1 MFSKRKAVGMN
12 RTVLWCSLHLAVLV
26 LLHKWQSA
34 DEHSFSKSCSN
45 SLAAHRPI
53 IGILSQESLMLNHYA
68 WKIIT
73 LFSNPRSLATMPAEA
88 LLSILVPSIHHTYQ
102 LNMWSS
108 LRQLEPMW
116 CLFWSIENQVL
127 KIPLNI
133 FHEVGLHM
141 NLISAEYYHKMFMST
156 NGLLLPGGARDLFTS
171 GDEEVDVWY
180 HSYYILG
187 YINNIWMDRLC
198 KGNQH
203 LMGNG
208 T

>member
-127 KIPLNI
+127 KIPPPRYFRSFSTEFI
-133 FHEVGLHM
+133 
-141 NLISAEYYHKMFMST
+141 ISAEPKFFSKVEMVLNNRLNFFSLSFLVEQQLNFMQVK
-156 NGLLLPGGARDLFTS
+156 LKLER
-171 GDEEVDVWY
+171 
-180 HSYYILG
+180 YIL
-187 YINNIWMDRLC
+187 NFSSKKSLRLV
-198 KGNQH
+198 
-203 LMGNG
+203 
-208 T
+208 

>member
-1 MFSKRKAVGMN
+1 MN

-127 KIPLNI
+127 KIPPPRYFRSFSTEFI
-133 FHEVGLHM
+133 
-141 NLISAEYYHKMFMST
+141 ISAEPKFFSKVEMVLNNRLNFFYLSFLVEQQLNFMQVK
-156 NGLLLPGGARDLFTS
+156 LKLER
-171 GDEEVDVWY
+171 
-180 HSYYILG
+180 YIL
-187 YINNIWMDRLC
+187 NFSSKKSLRLV
-198 KGNQH
+198 
-203 LMGNG
+203 
-208 T
+208 